1 MWQSLASATRSLIS
15 SHQSSTKVH
24 DIEED
29 GFGGHVPDG
38 SYVIGREA
46 APKHTGSK
54 DQLHARYL
62 QEPIRTYELAKLGRV
77 RTNEAVQV

>member
-15 SHQSSTKVH
+15 SNQSNTKVH

-29 GFGGHVPDG
+29 NFGGHVPDS

-46 APKHTGSK
+46 TPRHTGSK
-54 DQLHARYL
+54 DQLHIQYL
-62 QEPIRTYELAKLGRV
+62 QEPIRTYEMAKLGEV
-77 RTNEAVQV
+77 RTNEAVQ